1 MSRVSLL
8 AVLSIVLVTSACS
21 SRLNPLNWFGR
32 DKEVKVVVQE
42 VPGGIIDSR
51 PLIAQIQSVRVDRA
65 PGGAI
70 VNTVGLTQWQGYWQP
85 ALIAENRGVPV
96 DGVLTIQF
104 RVAEPLTNQ
113 IQGTQA
119 SREIAAAMFLTDQE
133 LSGVRSIVIRGANNA
148 RSVRR

>member
-32 DKEVKVVVQE
+32 DKETTVVVQE
-42 VPGGIIDSR
+42 APGGIIDPR
-51 PLIAQIQSVRVDRA
+51 PLIDQIQSVQVDRA

-104 RVAEPLTNQ
+104 RVAEPLTDQ
-113 IQGTQA
+113 IQGTQR
-119 SREIAAAMFLTDQE
+119 SREITAAMFLTDQE
-133 LSGVRSIVIRGANNA
+133 LTGVRSIVIRGANNA